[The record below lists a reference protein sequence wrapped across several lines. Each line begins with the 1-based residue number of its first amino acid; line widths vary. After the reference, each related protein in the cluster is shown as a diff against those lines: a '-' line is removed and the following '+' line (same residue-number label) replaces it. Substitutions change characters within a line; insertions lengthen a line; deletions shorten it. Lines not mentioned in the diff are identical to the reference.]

1 MARILI
7 LSLVFPPDQVSTA
20 QIMGDIASDL
30 KEHGHHVTVITTIP
44 HYNPPEGEQAPGLQK
59 HWGSFVQKSRFNGV
73 DVYHTYMM
81 RKRRGIL
88 SRAASYLLFHFLSL
102 LVGLF
107 AVEKPDIIIAPSPP
121 LTIALCEWLLAL
133 RYKAPFIYIVQEIYP
148 DIAIDIG
155 VIRNRL
161 LIGLLYAIE
170 SFVYARASKL
180 LAITEQMRQ
189 RLLQKGVPPSK
200 IVMIP
205 NFVNTEEL
213 QPMPKRNDFSV
224 QHQIYD
230 KFVVS
235 YAGNLGPAQSLDDF
249 MQAADILKEAPSI
262 QFLLLGDGIL
272 REELKSQA
280 ANLGL
285 SNMLILPYQ
294 PYSLIQQIYAASD
307 LNLVPQSAESG
318 PSSFPSKV
326 YRIMSCGRPVL
337 VYADPASEL
346 ASLVNEV
353 ACGIVVPIGKPEDL
367 AEAIRNAVQNEKA
380 LAKMGEN
387 GRRHVQERYA
397 REVVT
402 AQYHKLIVELVAAGE
417 G

>member
-1 MARILI
+1 MASILI

-30 KEHGHHVTVITTIP
+30 TEHGHHVTVISTIP
-44 HYNPPEGEQAPGLQK
+44 HYNPPSGEHAPILQK
-59 HWGSFVQKSRFNGV
+59 HWDSLVQKSRFNGV
-73 DVYHTYMM
+73 DVLHTYMM

-133 RYKAPFIYIVQEIYP
+133 RYKVPFVYIVQEIYP
-148 DIAIDIG
+148 DIAIDMG

-161 LIGLLYAIE
+161 LIRLLYAIE
-170 SFVYARASKL
+170 SFVHARVSKL
-180 LAITEQMRQ
+180 IAITEQMRQ
-189 RLLQKGVPPSK
+189 RLIQKGVPPAK
-200 IVMIP
+200 VTTIP
-205 NFVNTEEL
+205 NFVNTEAL

-224 QHQIYD
+224 HNQIHD

-235 YAGNLGPAQSLDDF
+235 YAGNLGPAQSLGDF
-249 MQAADILKEAPSI
+249 MKAADTLKGDPSI

-294 PYSLIQQIYAASD
+294 PYALMQQIYAASD
-307 LNLVPQSAESG
+307 LNLVPQSAETGATSM
-318 PSSFPSKV
+318 PSKV
-326 YRIMSCGRPVL
+326 YRIMSCARPVL
-337 VYADPASEL
+337 VYADPTSEL
-346 ASLVNEV
+346 ASLVNEIS
-353 ACGIVVPIGKPEDL
+353 CGIAVPIGKPDDL
-367 AEAIRNAVQNEKA
+367 ARAIRDAAKKEKA

-402 AQYHKLIVELVAAGE
+402 AQYHKLIGELVAASAG
-417 G
+417 